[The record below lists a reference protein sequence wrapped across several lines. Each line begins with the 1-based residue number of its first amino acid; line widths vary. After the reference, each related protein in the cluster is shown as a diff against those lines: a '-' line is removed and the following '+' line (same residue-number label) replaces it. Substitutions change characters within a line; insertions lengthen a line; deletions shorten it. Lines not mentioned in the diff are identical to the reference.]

1 MDTTNPRI
9 LTGIVTSNKADKTV
23 TVKIERKVKH
33 PLYGKVIKRAT
44 KVHAHD
50 ENNTA
55 SIGDVVSVKECR
67 PLSKTKTWTL
77 VSDSSNKSSEEI
89 WRKNNDTNA
98 IPIKN
103 S

>member
-1 MDTTNPRI
+1 MESTNPRI
-9 LTGIVTSNKADKTV
+9 LTGVVTSNKADKTI

-55 SIGDVVSVKECR
+55 TIGDIVSVKECR
-67 PLSKTKTWTL
+67 PFSKTKTWVL
-77 VSDSSNKSSEEI
+77 VSDEVPSVKE
-89 WRKNNDTNA
+89 DA
-98 IPIKN
+98 
-103 S
+103 

>member
-1 MDTTNPRI
+1 METTNPRI

-50 ENNTA
+50 ENNSA
-55 SIGDVVSVKECR
+55 SIGDIVSVKECR

-77 VSDSSNKSSEEI
+77 VSGYSNSDSDVIEE
-89 WRKNNDTNA
+89 KE
-98 IPIKN
+98 
-103 S
+103 

>member
-77 VSDSSNKSSEEI
+77 VSDSSNKYSEGNME
-89 WRKNNDTNA
+89 KE
-98 IPIKN
+98 
-103 S
+103 

>member
-1 MDTTNPRI
+1 METTNPRI

-50 ENNTA
+50 ENNSA
-55 SIGDVVSVKECR
+55 SIGDIVSVKECR

-77 VSDSSNKSSEEI
+77 VSGESNSDSDVIQEKE
-89 WRKNNDTNA
+89 
-98 IPIKN
+98 
-103 S
+103 

>member
-1 MDTTNPRI
+1 MESTNPRI
-9 LTGIVTSNKADKTV
+9 LTGVVTSNKADKTI

-55 SIGDVVSVKECR
+55 TVGDIVSVKECR
-67 PLSKTKTWTL
+67 PFSKTKTWVL
-77 VSDSSNKSSEEI
+77 VSDEVSTVKE
-89 WRKNNDTNA
+89 DA
-98 IPIKN
+98 Q
-103 S
+103 

>member
-77 VSDSSNKSSEEI
+77 ISDSSNKSSEENME
-89 WRKNNDTNA
+89 KE
-98 IPIKN
+98 
-103 S
+103 

>member
-1 MDTTNPRI
+1 METTNPRI

-50 ENNTA
+50 ENNSA
-55 SIGDVVSVKECR
+55 SVGDIVSVKECR

-77 VSDSSNKSSEEI
+77 VSGDSDVIEE
-89 WRKNNDTNA
+89 KE
-98 IPIKN
+98 
-103 S
+103 

>member
-1 MDTTNPRI
+1 MESTNPRI
-9 LTGIVTSNKADKTV
+9 LTGVVTSNKADKTI

-55 SIGDVVSVKECR
+55 AIGDIVSVKECR
-67 PLSKTKTWTL
+67 PFSKTKTWVL
-77 VSDSSNKSSEEI
+77 VSEEVPSI
-89 WRKNNDTNA
+89 MEDA
-98 IPIKN
+98 
-103 S
+103 